1 MDDFLQVRHG
11 EPELTKK
18 PDKGHPLIRR
28 LGMADVDRIFEIEQL
43 AYPFPWSRAVFEDC
57 LRVGYA
63 CYGLQIGKNLAGYT
77 IFSWAAGEAHL
88 LNLCIHP
95 DWQHRGYGSLLLEY
109 TINQVTRLE
118 SKSLFLEVRAS
129 NPRAATLYSNRGF
142 KVIGHRKSYYKAG
155 EKREDAIVMSLKL
168 RDKNPEF

>member
-1 MDDFLQVRHG
+1 
-11 EPELTKK
+11 LTKK

-109 TINQVTRLE
+109 TINQVARLE